1 METDEEGGG
10 GGWKKKER
18 TGDKEKKIPS
28 SMSIDRSIPEEK
40 FCLLACSLAIVRDK
54 TMDSIIEMVFFFF
67 LFYRIERAQKRR
79 DRKWKAGS
87 PFGGTQIR
95 RRATAIR

>member
-1 METDEEGGG
+1 MEEKRKNGRQGEE
-10 GGWKKKER
+10 
-18 TGDKEKKIPS
+18 DPS

>member
-1 METDEEGGG
+1 METEEEGGR

-40 FCLLACSLAIVRDK
+40 FRLLACSLAIVRDK